1 MESAFLFYLKLGL
14 DHIADI
20 HAYDHIVFIIA
31 LCAIYSLSQWRQVA
45 VLVTAFTIGHSITLA
60 LAALNVIQVPGA
72 LIEFLI
78 PVTIFITSIYN
89 IVRKPSSQMNSRI
102 TLNYFMA
109 LFFGLIHGM
118 GFSSYFR
125 SLMGQ
130 EESVVKPLFAFNLGI
145 ETGQLMI
152 VGVIL
157 LLSFVFLQWL
167 RVDKKDW
174 TLVISGATAGIAFI
188 LMLETFEALIGN

>member
-89 IVRKPSSQMNSRI
+89 IVRKPSSQLNSRI

>member
-31 LCAIYSLSQWRQVA
+31 LCAIYRLSQWRQVA

-89 IVRKPSSQMNSRI
+89 IVRKPSSQLNSRI